1 MKNQM
6 FGLAVGLLLASVLVG
21 ITTVTEEVQE
31 KQGQSY
37 EFCRDK
43 LFTTYPEE
51 VDREAWRKCING

>member
-1 MKNQM
+1 M
-6 FGLAVGLLLASVLVG
+6 GLLLASVLVG